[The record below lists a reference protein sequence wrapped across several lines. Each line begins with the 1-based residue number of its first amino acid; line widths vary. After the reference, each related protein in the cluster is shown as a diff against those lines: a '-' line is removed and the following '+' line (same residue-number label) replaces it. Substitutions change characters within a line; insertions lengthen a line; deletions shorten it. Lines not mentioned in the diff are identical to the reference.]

1 MTCRTECVGPMASDM
16 DMYMESILGDGTHQ
30 RLKIQLHISIERGKK
45 KGAGNAISKL
55 APGIT
60 ESLHAV
66 DDRDGKKKFGCCMY
80 TRVS

>member
-1 MTCRTECVGPMASDM
+1 MVLIKGLKFN
-16 DMYMESILGDGTHQ
+16 YILV
-30 RLKIQLHISIERGKK
+30 LKGAK

-80 TRVS
+80 TRLS